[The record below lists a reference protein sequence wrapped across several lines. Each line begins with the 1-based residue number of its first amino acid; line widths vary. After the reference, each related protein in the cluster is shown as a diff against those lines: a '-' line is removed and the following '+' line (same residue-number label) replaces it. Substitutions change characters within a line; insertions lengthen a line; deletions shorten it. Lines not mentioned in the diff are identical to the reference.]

1 MLYKVSEFIDEF
13 NGVVAAEY
21 SSVEIEGEVAEF
33 KINQGKWV
41 FFSLKDESASV
52 QCFMVLSQLR
62 MPIEDGMKII
72 VKATPKLTPWGKFS
86 MTVRSMRLLG
96 AGDLKRSFELL
107 KKKLTD
113 EGLFDVARKRPMP
126 ENLVKVGVISSTAA
140 AGFIDFV
147 KILNARWGGMEILVA
162 HTAVQGESA
171 PDQIINALEYL
182 NQRTDVQL
190 IAILRGGGS
199 ADDLSCFN
207 DEKLVRAVAGSRIPV
222 ITGIGHEI
230 DRSLTDFAADIVAS
244 TPSNLAEMIT
254 HDRMTER
261 RILKQKVARIGQLL
275 REEILTMEHDVSRRK
290 NVISMRIQREVI
302 GFVNDSLLKNQ
313 RAILQAR
320 HKIATIFAK
329 AEGDFQRG
337 RAILA
342 SYNPEAVLARGYAI
356 VAGETDVGNVVK
368 ITTSNKIIQA
378 EVKNVKKR

>member
-1 MLYKVSEFIDEF
+1 MPYKVSEFIDEF

-62 MPIEDGMKII
+62 MPIEDGMKIV

-147 KILNARWGGMEILVA
+147 KILWYN
-162 HTAVQGESA
+162 
-171 PDQIINALEYL
+171 
-182 NQRTDVQL
+182 L
-190 IAILRGGGS
+190 IKKI
-199 ADDLSCFN
+199 F
-207 DEKLVRAVAGSRIPV
+207 
-222 ITGIGHEI
+222 
-230 DRSLTDFAADIVAS
+230 LT
-244 TPSNLAEMIT
+244 E
-254 HDRMTER
+254 ER
-261 RILKQKVARIGQLL
+261 
-275 REEILTMEHDVSRRK
+275 
-290 NVISMRIQREVI
+290 
-302 GFVNDSLLKNQ
+302 
-313 RAILQAR
+313 
-320 HKIATIFAK
+320 
-329 AEGDFQRG
+329 
-337 RAILA
+337 
-342 SYNPEAVLARGYAI
+342 
-356 VAGETDVGNVVK
+356 
-368 ITTSNKIIQA
+368 
-378 EVKNVKKR
+378 

>member
-1 MLYKVSEFIDEF
+1 MPYKVSEFIDEF

>member
-1 MLYKVSEFIDEF
+1 MPYKVSEFIDEF

-313 RAILQAR
+313 RAILQAK

>member
-1 MLYKVSEFIDEF
+1 MPYKVSEFIDEF

-41 FFSLKDESASV
+41 FFNLKDESASV

>member
-1 MLYKVSEFIDEF
+1 MPYKVSEFIDEF

-62 MPIEDGMKII
+62 MPIEDGMKIV
-72 VKATPKLTPWGKFS
+72 VKATPRLTPWGKFS

-290 NVISMRIQREVI
+290 NMISMRIQREVI

>member
-1 MLYKVSEFIDEF
+1 MPYKVSEFIYEF

-313 RAILQAR
+313 RAILQVR

>member
-1 MLYKVSEFIDEF
+1 MPYKVSEFIDEF

-313 RAILQAR
+313 RAILQAK
-320 HKIATIFAK
+320 HKIMTIFAK
-329 AEGDFQRG
+329 MEGDFQRG
-337 RAILA
+337 CAILA

>member
-1 MLYKVSEFIDEF
+1 MPYKVSEFIDEF

-126 ENLVKVGVISSTAA
+126 ENLVRVGVISSMAA

-290 NVISMRIQREVI
+290 NIISMRIQREVI

-313 RAILQAR
+313 RAILQAK
-320 HKIATIFAK
+320 HKIMTIFAK
-329 AEGDFQRG
+329 MEGDFQRG

-368 ITTSNKIIQA
+368 ITTSSKIIQA

>member
-1 MLYKVSEFIDEF
+1 MPYKVSEFIDEF

-290 NVISMRIQREVI
+290 NMISMRIQREVI

-337 RAILA
+337 CAILA